1 MLKQKLNSIRQF
13 NHIFSNKNRMHS
25 LSKIAYAI
33 KPMAYN
39 IPNDINGKDIFL
51 KMIELTKDDNYLNFY
66 EKITNKEKFKRNYV
80 IGLMKNFVINKKIKN
95 RILYLSIFFFDI
107 LIKMN
112 RNELS
117 YEQLGLGSLI
127 LITKFYYEKHLK
139 NKSFRNFNKKE
150 ISSEELISIEV
161 KCLQLLNYKFNYIH
175 PIFFLDLLFLNGI
188 VFTNDNIKTED
199 STKVYNLS
207 LKLLEYIMEIN
218 NEYIKYH
225 PLLFI
230 CGIVAFCRKK
240 YNLHKWHDLLEKNF
254 QMSFE
259 DFSDVYS
266 FVKEYYKN
274 MKSHNN
280 EQNHKLKS
288 VSLDKSKIHLIGK
301 LVNKKYEEDQ
311 KYENEKNDKTY
322 LTPSKYLNVDK
333 LNETYLI
340 NTPKNNNHKIKT
352 IHPSK
357 THFNRHLLLLEN
369 KTQNS
374 LIMDDNSNINNS
386 INNEKNNKSNNYNN
400 IEITKSINNKEN
412 RPNFLKGYFGEQKE
426 YSNKKNTS
434 RNLNYKLYINNNF
447 DSMSPNTK
455 KSINSNISN
464 CFNAS
469 SVIIKDDELNPEK
482 FNASL
487 EHYKRFNHT
496 LNNKIPNNLVERRV
510 RNLSSIVNHLF
521 SNHTNNIL

>member
-1 MLKQKLNSIRQF
+1 MLKLKLNSIRHF
-13 NHIFSNKNRMHS
+13 NHIFSNKNKLHS

-39 IPNDINGKDIFL
+39 IPNDISGKDIFL
-51 KMIELTKDDNYLNFY
+51 KMIELTKDDNSLDFY
-66 EKITNKEKFKRNYV
+66 EKITNKEKFKRNHV
-80 IGLMKNFVINKKIKN
+80 IGLMKNFIINKRIKI
-95 RILYLSIFFFDI
+95 RFLYLSIFFFDI

-127 LITKFYYEKHLK
+127 LITKFYSEKHFK

-150 ISSEELISIEV
+150 ITSEELISIEV
-161 KCLQLLNYKFNYIH
+161 KCLKLLNYKFNYIH

-199 STKVYNLS
+199 STKIYNLS

-225 PLLFI
+225 PLIFS

-240 YNLHKWHDLLEKNF
+240 YNLHKWHDSLEKNF

-266 FVKEYYKN
+266 FVKEYYKY
-274 MKSHNN
+274 MKNHNN
-280 EQNHKLKS
+280 EQIQKLKS
-288 VSLDKSKIHLIGK
+288 VSLDKSKIYMIGK
-301 LVNKKYEEDQ
+301 LVKKKYEEDQ
-311 KYENEKNDKTY
+311 KYKNEKTSHS
-322 LTPSKYLNVDK
+322 PEKYLNIDK
-333 LNETYLI
+333 LNEIYLI
-340 NTPKNNNHKIKT
+340 KTPENNKKKT
-352 IHPSK
+352 IYPSK
-357 THFNRHLLLLEN
+357 THFNRNLLLGN
-369 KTQNS
+369 NTQNS
-374 LIMDDNSNINNS
+374 LIIDNNNINNNNS
-386 INNEKNNKSNNYNN
+386 ISNKKNNNFNYYYNLLMEN
-400 IEITKSINNKEN
+400 SINNKEKN
-412 RPNFLKGYFGEQKE
+412 PNFLKGYFEGKKE
-426 YSNKKNTS
+426 YSNKNTS
-434 RNLNYKLYINNNF
+434 RNSNYKLNKFNNQFN
-447 DSMSPNTK
+447 SMSTNSK
-455 KSINSNISN
+455 NSINSNVTN
-464 CFNAS
+464 CFNTS

-487 EHYKRFNHT
+487 ENYKRFNHT
-496 LNNKIPNNLVERRV
+496 LNNKIPNNLIERRV